1 MVFGNELIRRVR
13 AAAKGVASK
22 DCRGRAR
29 PMQEE
34 QRTEW
39 EQVGGGGAGKRTVEE
54 VWWPPRRETGW
65 HEEGQ
70 EGEVKLLSRN
80 DGYK

>member
-39 EQVGGGGAGKRTVEE
+39 EQVGGGVLVNEQWKKFGGRQGEKQDGTKKD
-54 VWWPPRRETGW
+54 RR
-65 HEEGQ
+65 
-70 EGEVKLLSRN
+70 VK
-80 DGYK
+80 

>member
-39 EQVGGGGAGKRTVEE
+39 EQVEGGRLVNEQWKKFGG
-54 VWWPPRRETGW
+54 RR
-65 HEEGQ
+65 
-70 EGEVKLLSRN
+70 GEKQDGTKDSRVK
-80 DGYK
+80 